1 MNHMPHQSILFYD
14 GNCAFCS
21 FWVQFF
27 SERDKNK
34 KIYFAPLQGQTARTI
49 LPQNF
54 TQNLDTIVFYSNGEY
69 LIKSEAI
76 LKAFKEVRYA
86 PDLLLIARLIPKS
99 LLNKFYDV
107 IARHR
112 YQLFGQNSIC
122 PIPSEELKKQLLS

>member
-1 MNHMPHQSILFYD
+1 MNLEHQKILFYD

-34 KIYFAPLQGQTARTI
+34 KIYYAPLQGQTARSI
-49 LPQNF
+49 LPQNL
-54 TQNLDTIVFYSNGEY
+54 TQNLETLVFYSNGKY

-76 LKAFKEVRYA
+76 LSAFKEIQYA
-86 PDLLLIARLIPKS
+86 PDLLFLAKLIPKS
-99 LLNKFYDV
+99 LLNQFYDV

-112 YQLFGQNSIC
+112 YQIFGHNSIC
-122 PIPSEELKKQLLS
+122 PIPSEELKKQLLG